1 MTFAAK
7 SRKCLQEVMIWGL
20 YKSMN
25 KFLGKN
31 DIKLILILL
40 FSTLIVVG
48 ALLARN
54 LSEGQDRKQV
64 VVSVDGAE
72 IVRFP
77 LDEDRTYEI
86 AGFGE
91 GHNTLIIQGGEAYM
105 SDASC
110 PDHLCMGMGKIS
122 HAGQSI
128 ICLPNRVV
136 IEIRDEKT
144 TDPEYDTVS

>member
-1 MTFAAK
+1 M
-7 SRKCLQEVMIWGL
+7 
-20 YKSMN
+20 
-25 KFLGKN
+25 
-31 DIKLILILL
+31 
-40 FSTLIVVG
+40 
-48 ALLARN
+48 
-54 LSEGQDRKQV
+54 
-64 VVSVDGAE
+64 DGIE

-136 IEIRDEKT
+136 VEIRDEKT
-144 TDPEYDTVS
+144 VESEYDTVS

>member
-1 MTFAAK
+1 
-7 SRKCLQEVMIWGL
+7 
-20 YKSMN
+20 MN

-40 FSTLIVVG
+40 LSTLIVVG
-48 ALLARN
+48 ALFARK
-54 LSEGQDRKQV
+54 LSEGQEGKQV
-64 VVSVDGAE
+64 VVSVDGVEVAS
-72 IVRFP
+72 FP

-86 AGFGE
+86 SGYDE
-91 GHNTLIIQGGEAYM
+91 GHNTLIIRDGEAYM

-128 ICLPNRVV
+128 ICLPNRVIV
-136 IEIRDEKT
+136 EIRDNGKT
-144 TDPEYDTVS
+144 KTEYDTVS

>member
-1 MTFAAK
+1 
-7 SRKCLQEVMIWGL
+7 
-20 YKSMN
+20 MN

-40 FSTLIVVG
+40 LSTLIVVG
-48 ALLARN
+48 ALFARK
-54 LSEGQDRKQV
+54 LTEEQDGKRV
-64 VVSVDGAE
+64 VVSVDGVEVAS
-72 IVRFP
+72 FP

-86 AGFGE
+86 SGYDE
-91 GHNTLIIQGGEAYM
+91 GHNTLIIRDGEAYM

-128 ICLPNRVV
+128 ICLPNRVIV
-136 IEIRDEKT
+136 EIRDKGKT
-144 TDPEYDTVS
+144 KTEYDTVS